1 MLAGAQCPDLRPG
14 KRYLR
19 HVVPTVED
27 GAFEVEASAD
37 DMHLGTRTWQ
47 VSRLPHALQRKNCGE
62 NLAGNQR
69 QGSKHA
75 INADEAVNVVLQCRA
90 QSSQAKNLDNA
101 GLADS
106 RLNPLPLV

>member
-1 MLAGAQCPDLRPG
+1 M
-14 KRYLR
+14 YLR

-62 NLAGNQR
+62 DLAGNQR

-75 INADEAVNVVLQCRA
+75 INADEALNVVLQCRA